1 MALLIGLDLVLTDE
15 VDDAIRAHGRRYLE
29 RVYADSELRDCGDDA
44 RRLALRFAAKEAMI
58 KALGV
63 ADGPALWRSIVVRQS
78 NGGSS
83 IALVGRAADQARRA
97 RIESLA
103 LSLASRGSLACA
115 IVIGHVDRSAR
126 DARQAATAP
135 TSPT

>member
-29 RVYADSELRDCGDDA
+29 RVYSDSELRDCGDDA
-44 RRLALRFAAKEAMI
+44 RRLALRFAAKEATI

-63 ADGPALWRSIVVRQS
+63 ANGPALWRSIVVQQS
-78 NGGSS
+78 SAGSS
-83 IALVGRAADQARRA
+83 IALVGPAAVLARRA

-115 IVIGHVDRSAR
+115 IVIGQVDRSAR
-126 DARQAATAP
+126 RAHQDSTAP
-135 TSPT
+135 TFRS